1 MRLSFCGT
9 FFCRADDGFFRG
21 YRALRGEAE
30 LFRKRRSFRFFRVHE
45 KICLA
50 FSLRIDYNL
59 DRCAFGRG
67 APKRFFE
74 IRRYNEMKTINRSE
88 RSAMLYTQINGRIF
102 TQEEREGTIHLSIK
116 NAKRRFL
123 THSKNIPIQS
133 RMSCA
138 LHMQSLIR
146 GSAPNP

>member
-1 MRLSFCGT
+1 MPQNEAFVLRHL
-9 FFCRADDGFFRG
+9 FCRADDGFFRG

-30 LFRKRRSFRFFRVHE
+30 LFRKRRSFRFFRMHE

-59 DRCAFGRG
+59 DRCALGRG

-102 TQEEREGTIHLSIK
+102 TQEEREGLIHLSIK

-138 LHMQSLIR
+138 LHMR
-146 GSAPNP
+146 